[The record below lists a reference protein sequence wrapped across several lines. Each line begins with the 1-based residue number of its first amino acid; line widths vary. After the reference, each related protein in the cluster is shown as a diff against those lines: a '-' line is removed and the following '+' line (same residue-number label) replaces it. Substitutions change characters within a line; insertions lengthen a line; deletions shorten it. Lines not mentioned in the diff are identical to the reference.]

1 MKKLWK
7 KSLAVLGLMLVSGLL
22 IYCDM
27 YRSAEQK
34 RREMEEMKI
43 WEEASMIDE
52 QYLIENCGVTK
63 EELSGVDVEDFVERW
78 VVPRRIRRGFLDDA
92 EIGMMLISY
101 KQCREVLDEAEEQQR
116 NAKND
121 YAWMFEEDTRGG
133 YKSEYLEDITVIA
146 IRSSSGSYR
155 ESVIYDL
162 ENQVY
167 YFGELVDVT
176 QDYSQ
181 ATVTGELSDEDVA
194 AIRKLAG
201 EAWIDEWPAN
211 SGWVRPRDIDY
222 STFSMRLAVRDGSV
236 YGYWG
241 ERLFPST
248 FPTFYKGMK
257 DQVGL

>member
-1 MKKLWK
+1 MKKIWK
-7 KSLAVLGLMLVSGLL
+7 KGLVTLGLVLISGLL
-22 IYCDM
+22 IYGDAC
-27 YRSAEQK
+27 RLG
-34 RREMEEMKI
+34 
-43 WEEASMIDE
+43 EEADENEEKNSEETTLMIDE
-52 QYLIENCGVTK
+52 KYLIENYGLTK
-63 EELSGVDVEDFVERW
+63 EELEEVDVEDFIEVWIEPALSDGKILDSDIVRNYL
-78 VVPRRIRRGFLDDA
+78 RIEKAYDDH
-92 EIGMMLISY
+92 M
-101 KQCREVLDEAEEQQR
+101 EELA
-116 NAKND
+116 NAKDD
-121 YAWMFEEDTRGG
+121 YAWLFDEETKGG

-181 ATVTGELSDEDVA
+181 ATASGELSDEDVA
-194 AIRKLAG
+194 AIRKLAE

-211 SGWVRPRDIDY
+211 SGWVRPRDMDY
-222 STFSMRLAVRDGSV
+222 STFSMRIAVRDGNV

-248 FPTFYKGMK
+248 FPAFYKGMK

>member
-1 MKKLWK
+1 MKKKWGKAL
-7 KSLAVLGLMLVSGLL
+7 SVLVLTVFSIVL
-22 IYCDM
+22 IYG
-27 YRSAEQK
+27 RNKLLAT
-34 RREMEEMKI
+34 EEN
-43 WEEASMIDE
+43 EDEAVVIDE
-52 QYLIENCGVTK
+52 AWLIENCDVTK
-63 EELSGVDVEDFVERW
+63 EELEGIDVEHFVAFYNYTAQELQERDVSAKLVW
-78 VVPRRIRRGFLDDA
+78 
-92 EIGMMLISY
+92 Y
-101 KQCREVLDEAEEQQR
+101 KEALQWMAEEEER
-116 NAKND
+116 LKNVKNE
-121 YAWMFEEDTRGG
+121 YAWMFEEDTRAG

-181 ATVTGELSDEDVA
+181 ATATGELSDEDVA

-248 FPTFYKGMK
+248 FPTFYKEMK

>member
-43 WEEASMIDE
+43 WEEASLIDE

-63 EELSGVDVEDFVERW
+63 EELEGVDVDDFIERW
-78 VVPRRIRRGFLDDA
+78 VVPRLIRREVLEDV
-92 EIGMMLISY
+92 EIGMMLTTYI
-101 KQCREVLDEAEEQQR
+101 KCKEILDEAEERER
-116 NAKND
+116 NAKDD
-121 YAWMFEEDTRGG
+121 YAWMFDEETRGG

-162 ENQVY
+162 ENQVC

-181 ATVTGELSDEDVA
+181 ATASGELSDEDVA
-194 AIRKLAG
+194 AIRKLAE
-201 EAWIDEWPAN
+201 EARIDEWPAN
-211 SGWVRPRDIDY
+211 SGWVRPWDNDY
-222 STFSMRLAVRDGSV
+222 STFSMRIAIRDGSV

-241 ERLFPST
+241 ERLFPAP
-248 FPTFYKGMK
+248 FVPFYKGMK
-257 DQVGL
+257 EQVGL